1 MLFPTHLLVGYV
13 LGRRWDL
20 PALAAVAG
28 AALPDVVDKPLAM
41 AGVVGLY
48 QTVGH
53 SLLALVVAGVAVGA
67 GRSGRHRWT
76 GRSAWR
82 AGVDGSWLAGP
93 SALALLV
100 GWASHLVLDAV
111 HMTVNGR
118 PADVQFLAWPLLRH
132 VPAVQLP
139 PVEFMF
145 HYLWTPSFFLEA
157 ATWVGIGLLLATGRM
172 DPAEST

>member
-28 AALPDVVDKPLAM
+28 AALPDVVDKPLGV
-41 AGVVGLY
+41 AGILELY

-53 SLLALVVAGVAVGA
+53 SLLALVVAGVAVTARG
-67 GRSGRHRWT
+67 SGRL
-76 GRSAWR
+76 GQF
-82 AGVDGSWLAGP
+82 GVAVW
-93 SALALLV
+93 V

-111 HMTVNGR
+111 HMIVNGR
-118 PADVQFLAWPLLRH
+118 PADVRFLGWPLLRH

-139 PVEFMF
+139 PVEFAF
-145 HYLWTPSFFLEA
+145 HYRWTPSFYLEV
-157 ATWVGIGLLLATGRM
+157 ATWVGVGLLLLAGRLDAT
-172 DPAEST
+172 ESA